1 MLEIYQTAR
10 RTHPAKR
17 ARLRRCVR
25 FSLTTYP
32 ELWDEFR
39 PDLFHV
45 KPDGEPMPLHLC
57 PLPAQPSAKI
67 ISLCSGPEV
76 QISHV
81 YAELE
86 NMAAALA
93 RYHGNQTARLMV
105 ADAFAQAFARW
116 AVDSGR
122 PSVCRF
128 SLQVAIDNAFAE
140 RAGPP
145 GGEAA

>member
-1 MLEIYQTAR
+1 MA
-10 RTHPAKR
+10 
-17 ARLRRCVR
+17 
-25 FSLTTYP
+25 
-32 ELWDEFR
+32 
-39 PDLFHV
+39 
-45 KPDGEPMPLHLC
+45 LHLSLV
-57 PLPAQPSAKI
+57 PVEQTGKI

-76 QISHV
+76 QVAHV

-93 RYHGNQTARLMV
+93 RYHGNQTARLMIG
-105 ADAFAQAFARW
+105 DAFAQAFARW

-128 SLQVAIDNAFAE
+128 ALQVALDNAMAE
-140 RAGPP
+140 RTLPH